1 MNSIQ
6 EPIILREALETDLD
20 ALGGIEASVF
30 ASDRLSRRSMRRFLE
45 SESDCFLVAEHEGK
59 AAGYAI
65 FFMHRGTSLSRLYS
79 IAVSPAFQ
87 GRGIAAALLT
97 EGERIAAS
105 HERIYMRL
113 EVRKD
118 NVAAIRLYEK
128 LGYRQFGLYEDYY
141 EDHQDA
147 LRFQKRVL
155 HYPFGKTQQAVPY
168 YAQTTEFSCGPAA
181 LMMAMSAHS
190 RQYTATQREELRIWR
205 EATTIFMTSGHGG
218 CDPYGLAL
226 AAHVRG
232 FRPVVYVSR
241 SGPLFLD
248 TVRTPEKKHVMTQVY
263 EDFHARI
270 LEAGIDV
277 KNTEITQNTIK
288 DHLAAGGIPVILISV
303 YQMSR
308 KKAPHWVAVTA
319 IDDKF
324 VYIND
329 PEIDPALHQSPFD
342 LQYVP
347 ISLQSFDRIAQFGQ
361 NRLRTAVIVYPS
373 SPERSSST
381 SSSSRR
387 PRSRSMKSSPSVNAD
402 SVMAS
407 KEAKSSSD
415 N

>member
-1 MNSIQ
+1 MTS
-6 EPIILREALETDLD
+6 PVSAPLLREAVETDLD
-20 ALGGIEASVF
+20 ALGEIEATVF
-30 ASDRLSRRSMRRFLE
+30 ATDRLSRRSMRRFME
-45 SESDCFLVAEHEGK
+45 SDSDCFLVAECDGVP
-59 AAGYAI
+59 AGYAI

-79 IAVSPAFQ
+79 IAVSPHFQ

-118 NVAAIRLYEK
+118 NAPAIGLYQK

-147 LRFQKRVL
+147 LRFQKRIL
-155 HYPFGKTQQAVPY
+155 HYPVNKTQQIVPY
-168 YAQTTEFSCGPAA
+168 YCQTTEFSCGPAA
-181 LMMAMSAHS
+181 LMMAMSGIDRRYVPS
-190 RQYTATQREELRIWR
+190 QREELRIWR

-226 AAHVRG
+226 AAHARG
-232 FRPVVYVSR
+232 FRPVVYVSH

-263 EDFHARI
+263 EDFTGRVA
-270 LEAGIDV
+270 EAGIEV
-277 KNTEITQNTIK
+277 KQKEISQATIK
-288 DHLAAGGIPVILISV
+288 RHLASGGIPLILISV

-308 KKAPHWVAVTA
+308 KKAPHWVAITA
-319 IDDKF
+319 IDEKF
-324 VYIND
+324 IYIND
-329 PEIDPALHQSPFD
+329 PEVDPASHLSPFD

-347 ISLQSFDRIAQFGQ
+347 ISLNSFDRIAQFGQ
-361 NRLRTAVIVYPS
+361 SRLRAAVIVYPAS
-373 SPERSSST
+373 SDSSSGS
-381 SSSSRR
+381 SSSSR
-387 PRSRSMKSSPSVNAD
+387 PRSRNMKSSPSVKAD
-402 SVMAS
+402 SVMSS
-407 KEAKSSSD
+407 KEANSSSD

>member
-1 MNSIQ
+1 MMITRS
-6 EPIILREALETDLD
+6 EPVLREAVDADLD
-20 ALGGIEASVF
+20 ALGDIEARVF
-30 ASDRLSRRSMRRFLE
+30 ATDRLSRRSMRRFME
-45 SESDCFLVAEHEGK
+45 SDSDCFLVAECDGVP
-59 AAGYAI
+59 AGYAI

-79 IAVSPAFQ
+79 IAVSPDFQ

-97 EGERIAAS
+97 EGERIASS

-118 NVAAIRLYEK
+118 NMPAIRLYQK

-147 LRFQKRVL
+147 LRFQKRIL
-155 HYPFGKTQQAVPY
+155 HYAIEKTHQTVPY
-168 YAQTTEFSCGPAA
+168 YCQTTEFSCGPAA
-181 LMMAMSAHS
+181 LMMAMAGIDSAY
-190 RQYTATQREELRIWR
+190 QPTQRDELRIWR

-226 AAHVRG
+226 AAHARG
-232 FRPVVYVSR
+232 YRPVVYVSH

-248 TVRTPEKKHVMTQVY
+248 TVRSPDKKHVMTQVY
-263 EDFHARI
+263 EDFNARI
-270 LEAGIDV
+270 ADAAIEV
-277 KNTEITQNTIK
+277 KYKEISQTTIK
-288 DHLAAGGIPVILISV
+288 RHLAAGGIPVILISV

-308 KKAPHWVAVTA
+308 KKAPHWVAITA

-329 PEIDPALHQSPFD
+329 PEVDAASHLSPFD

-347 ISLQSFDRIAQFGQ
+347 ISLNSFDRIAQFGQ
-361 NRLRTAVIVYPS
+361 SRLRTAVILYPAS
-373 SPERSSST
+373 SVVSG
-381 SSSSRR
+381 SSSSSSK
-387 PRSRSMKSSPSVNAD
+387 PRSRSMKSSPRENAD
-402 SVMAS
+402 SVMS
-407 KEAKSSSD
+407 NKDSKSSSD